1 MNFIKRLKIQKDFNL
16 LRNPDFDIRRLNT
29 ETLIEIYIEVME
41 ELYSRDDYNS
51 TQDLQLSYGIIKKIL
66 DHRGVNYV
74 WDYRTIINSINWVHA
89 LFISLYFSNESN
101 L

>member
-16 LRNPDFDIRRLNT
+16 LRNPDFDIRKLNT

-74 WDYRTIINSINWVHA
+74 W
-89 LFISLYFSNESN
+89 
-101 L
+101 